1 MRFGVGVP
9 DWLVEGTMEKAQRDA
24 LESALEACRFN
35 IGAAAA
41 RLRVGRSTVY
51 RLLTKYEIAIPARPQ
66 RNQRPLEQQLSVAKF
81 SERSASRI
89 VIHEGKLY
97 IVKDGAGAPPQ

>member
-1 MRFGVGVP
+1 MSVP

-24 LESALEACRFN
+24 LEAALVACRFN

-66 RNQRPLEQQLSVAKF
+66 RSQNPLEQQGLVHALPAND
-81 SERSASRI
+81 ASRI
-89 VIHEGKLY
+89 VIREGKLY
-97 IVKDGAGAPPQ
+97 IVKDTSGAPPQ